1 MDQIWAVNSNQ
12 HWLLKS
18 TQITQVYFDYV
29 FPHQLLKSTPIMQI
43 YITWFT
49 STSTNNTV
57 TKKPTTAYMTDDG
70 QETVACLYRKICNL
84 CKGMRFG
91 CAAAYIICLALQH
104 FALHMATWPDA
115 VHNVSL
121 CRQLRFP
128 FLLEVF
134 EEAVTGFIGHFHLQG
149 SKVWRYGQIY
159 SLLLWRC
166 LLLPGACWRGA
177 CGGSCESDSRS
188 ESLGPPL

>member
-1 MDQIWAVNSNQ
+1 
-12 HWLLKS
+12 
-18 TQITQVYFDYV
+18 
-29 FPHQLLKSTPIMQI
+29 
-43 YITWFT
+43 
-49 STSTNNTV
+49 
-57 TKKPTTAYMTDDG
+57 MTDDG

-91 CAAAYIICLALQH
+91 CAAAYIICLVLQH

-134 EEAVTGFIGHFHLQG
+134 EDCHWFYWPLPSPRQQSVKIWTDLQPVVVEVPAAVPAEEGPAEE
-149 SKVWRYGQIY
+149 VANP
-159 SLLLWRC
+159 SLTLD
-166 LLLPGACWRGA
+166 PNH
-177 CGGSCESDSRS
+177 
-188 ESLGPPL
+188 